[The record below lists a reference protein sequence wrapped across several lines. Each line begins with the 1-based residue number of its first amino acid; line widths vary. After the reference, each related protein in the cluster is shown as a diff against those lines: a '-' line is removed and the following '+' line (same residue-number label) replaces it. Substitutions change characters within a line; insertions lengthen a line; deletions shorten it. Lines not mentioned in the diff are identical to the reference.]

1 MSSLQL
7 AKYKLDT
14 CAGFNKKNVVVVTC
28 YVVYE
33 QSFCVNYDSYILWK
47 MGEPYW
53 MEEVRDLGCDQLKLL
68 LTVFQSKGFAR
79 AGVSRCT
86 IYGLSNA
93 SLP

>member
-14 CAGFNKKNVVVVTC
+14 CAGLNKKNVVVVTC

-53 MEEVRDLGCDQLKLL
+53 ME
-68 LTVFQSKGFAR
+68 
-79 AGVSRCT
+79 
-86 IYGLSNA
+86 
-93 SLP
+93 